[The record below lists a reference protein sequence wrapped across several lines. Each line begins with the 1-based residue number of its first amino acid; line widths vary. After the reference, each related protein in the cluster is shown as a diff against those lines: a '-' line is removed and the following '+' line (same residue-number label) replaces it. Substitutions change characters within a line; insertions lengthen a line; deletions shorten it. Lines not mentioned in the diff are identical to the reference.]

1 MYKDYNMNQIT
12 LPLDLEVIISED
24 DVAMAVNEL
33 VESIPDTEF
42 QSFEHTFGATS
53 YHPRMMMKLIL
64 CGYVQSVTS
73 GRIGDW
79 REAAECIKGALLGW
93 KSILH

>member
-42 QSFEHTFGATS
+42 QPFEHTFGTHARS
-53 YHPRMMMKLIL
+53 K
-64 CGYVQSVTS
+64 
-73 GRIGDW
+73 
-79 REAAECIKGALLGW
+79 
-93 KSILH
+93 